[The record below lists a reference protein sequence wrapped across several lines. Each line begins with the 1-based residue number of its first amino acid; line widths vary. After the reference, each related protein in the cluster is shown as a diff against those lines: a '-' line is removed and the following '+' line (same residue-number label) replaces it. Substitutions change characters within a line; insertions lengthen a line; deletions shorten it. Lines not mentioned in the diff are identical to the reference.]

1 MKCNHVCR
9 DLLASSEKGGSFPM
23 QHKVGNPAG
32 WCLAQMSLH
41 QSREMIFCFPP
52 LAAQLLNSVE
62 GCMPVTKWS

>member
-1 MKCNHVCR
+1 
-9 DLLASSEKGGSFPM
+9 M